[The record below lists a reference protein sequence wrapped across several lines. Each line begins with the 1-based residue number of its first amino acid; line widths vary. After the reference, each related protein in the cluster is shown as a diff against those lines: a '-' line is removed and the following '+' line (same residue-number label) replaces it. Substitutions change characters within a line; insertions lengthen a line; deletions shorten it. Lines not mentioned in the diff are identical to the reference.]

1 MAFSLHL
8 SVDSCVDT
16 DNCFRGTSTS
26 WLGGSLLVGG
36 QRTGLQACEMSPGE
50 AGSHADVKR
59 SQVQMSAAETLP
71 KQDKQHNISAFHHE
85 E

>member
-8 SVDSCVDT
+8 SVDSRVDT

-71 KQDKQHNISAFHHE
+71 KQDKQHNISALHHE